1 MDLAKGDRVISM
13 SILDHVELTI
23 EERDAFLRYDSA
35 RRRQDGHED
44 SADESGEEAAQR
56 ADAAIRAAR
65 EQLGANRLAELDA
78 HQQLILSV
86 TENGYGKRS
95 SAYDYR
101 VTNRGGQGIINIETS
116 RRNGP
121 VVAAFPVADD
131 DQVMLVTDR
140 GQVIRIPV
148 DDIRIAG
155 RNTQGVTL
163 FDVAEGGHVVSVAR
177 LAGAAEANGGDDDVA
192 DGEPD
197 PGGAP

>member
-1 MDLAKGDRVISM
+1 
-13 SILDHVELTI
+13 
-23 EERDAFLRYDSA
+23 
-35 RRRQDGHED
+35 
-44 SADESGEEAAQR
+44 
-56 ADAAIRAAR
+56 R

-86 TENGYGKRS
+86 TENGYGKRT
-95 SAYDYR
+95 SAYEYR

-131 DQVMLVTDR
+131 DHVMLVTNG

-148 DDIRIAG
+148 NDIRIAG

-163 FDVAEGGHVVSVAR
+163 FDVAEGEHVVAVAR
-177 LAGAAEANGGDDDVA
+177 LAGAAEANGANGSAPNEPDDD
-192 DGEPD
+192 G
-197 PGGAP
+197 PGGAGPNEPENSTATRLAPNEPEPGGSGTDSIEPNEPENGDGVGAAPDGTD